1 MSADSEAQPR
11 EKCPDCGVELPR
23 GATTRHPY
31 LGASPSCW
39 EVYNLVLAREYSSP
53 ALMRS
58 IHRLTVDAYAAQHP
72 GKPERRAIQ
81 SVWAHLVSLH
91 LTLDREL
98 AHDFAR
104 RIISALTEQ
113 SATLEWLTPPGKL
126 GDLTIVEVA
135 AAPAEVAHE
144 ELVRRWASD
153 VWHAWEPHHGAVK
166 AAASKLVRL
175 SL

>member
-1 MSADSEAQPR
+1 
-11 EKCPDCGVELPR
+11 
-23 GATTRHPY
+23 
-31 LGASPSCW
+31 
-39 EVYNLVLAREYSSP
+39 
-53 ALMRS
+53 MRS

-104 RIISALTEQ
+104 RIIGALTENAQ
-113 SATLEWLTPPGKL
+113 ALEWLAPPAKL

-135 AAPAEVAHE
+135 AAPDEGVHE
-144 ELVRRWASD
+144 QLVRRWARD
-153 VWHAWEPHHGAVK
+153 VWHAWEPHHAAVK
-166 AAASKLVRL
+166 AVASRL
-175 SL
+175 LATLAGR